1 VRSSGSWYLASCEE
15 ESVHP
20 IGRSCSSVDTEHRR
34 EEQFRS
40 REYRDVIVTITLR
53 DGVDPPADAPWLK
66 HGEHYTAV
74 VILVADKEAAVR
86 ILGPDGARCVM
97 STRDVRR
104 LADDWPDH

>member
-1 VRSSGSWYLASCEE
+1 M
-15 ESVHP
+15 
-20 IGRSCSSVDTEHRR
+20 
-34 EEQFRS
+34 
-40 REYRDVIVTITLR
+40 IVTIMLR

-66 HGEHYTAV
+66 HGELYTAV